1 LKKVGEKFGQFKKML
16 YLCSV
21 KENINPKKTKIMK
34 VTFIYATNRSQVIY
48 KFRIIDESE
57 TEYICLDANTT
68 SYELSQVKFYFN
80 KENLCQARCDE
91 KRWEFIVKEEFF
103 ASFELKDVKREFYQR
118 QITLIENE
126 NSRKVSE
133 LAELEILHNQKVKKT
148 YNNFFSFNDFK
159 LNDKLYVLYEKGL
172 YETKVVSFVTLDKIN
187 FVPNINVYFGN
198 TIEDYAELKQ
208 RENGELYIDITE
220 HNYDYIDYLDCLVF
234 LTKEDYDTYLEMLE
248 YDNEVERISNYKS
261 SIEWHKRKLEKINKL
276 ISEL

>member
-1 LKKVGEKFGQFKKML
+1 
-16 YLCSV
+16 
-21 KENINPKKTKIMK
+21 MK
-34 VTFIYATNRSQVIY
+34 ATFIFATNRSQVIY

-57 TEYICLDANTT
+57 TEYICLDAETT
-68 SYELSQVKFYFN
+68 SYELCQIKFYFN
-80 KENLCQARCDE
+80 KENLCQARCEE
-91 KRWEFIVKEEFF
+91 KRWAFIVSEDFF
-103 ASFELKDVKREFYQR
+103 ASFELNDVRREFYQR

-126 NSRKVSE
+126 NSRKLSE
-133 LAELEILHNQKVKKT
+133 LAELEILHNQKNKKT
-148 YNNFFSFNDFK
+148 YNNFFGFNDFK
-159 LNDKLYVLYEKGL
+159 LNDKLYVLYEKKL
-172 YETKVVSFVTLDKIN
+172 YETKVVSFVTIDKIN

>member
-1 LKKVGEKFGQFKKML
+1 ML

-21 KENINPKKTKIMK
+21 KEKQVKPKKTNIMK
-34 VTFIYATNRSQVIY
+34 ATFIYATNRSQVIY

-57 TEYICLDANTT
+57 TEYICLDADTT
-68 SYELSQVKFYFN
+68 SYELSQVKFYIN
-80 KENLCQARCDE
+80 KENLNQARCEE
-91 KRWEFIVKEEFF
+91 KRWAFIVTEDFF
-103 ASFELKDVKREFYQR
+103 ASFEIKDVMREFYQR

-159 LNDKLYVLYEKGL
+159 LNDKLYVLYEKKL
-172 YETKVVSFVTLDKIN
+172 YETKVVSFISLDKIN
-187 FVPNINVYFGN
+187 FVPNIKTDFSNAV
-198 TIEDYAELKQ
+198 EDYVELKQ
-208 RENGELYIDITE
+208 RENGELYIDISD
-220 HNYDYIDYLDCLVF
+220 HNYDDIDYLDCKVF
-234 LTKEDYDTYLEMLE
+234 LSREDYDTYLEMVE
-248 YDNEVERISNYKS
+248 YDNEVERINNYKS

>member
-1 LKKVGEKFGQFKKML
+1 
-16 YLCSV
+16 
-21 KENINPKKTKIMK
+21 MK
-34 VTFIYATNRSQVIY
+34 ATFIYATNRSQVIY

-57 TEYICLDANTT
+57 TEYICLDADTT
-68 SYELSQVKFYFN
+68 SYELSQVKFFIN
-80 KENLCQARCDE
+80 KENLCQARCEE
-91 KRWEFIVKEEFF
+91 KRWAFIVSEDFF

-133 LAELEILHNQKVKKT
+133 LAELEMLHNQKVKKT

-159 LNDKLYVLYEKGL
+159 LNDKLYVLYEKRL
-172 YETKVVSFVTLDKIN
+172 YETNVVSFITLDKIN
-187 FVPNINVYFGN
+187 FVPNIKVYFGN

-208 RENGELYIDITE
+208 RENGELYIDVIE
-220 HNYDYIDYLDCLVF
+220 QYYDNVDNFYYQVF

-248 YDNEVERISNYKS
+248 YDNEVERINNYKS